1 MGRRC
6 KSLKYRRLPN
16 RISFFHDSRKRTDS
30 EIVVNFQPLFK
41 IRPRRFVRRRKAC
54 RANTNKP
61 MKRSILAALCLFLFA
76 VGAFARPQAVRQPV
90 VERGVSSEAHPQ
102 ASGKADTK
110 TETATFYVS
119 ALENK
124 EKVKA
129 VETQLYAIKGV
140 TEVTCHLLTRTVRVT
155 YRAGQ
160 TSKTR
165 LASAFRQIG
174 LEALAVDNGAG
185 CPVPPARRR

>member
-1 MGRRC
+1 
-6 KSLKYRRLPN
+6 
-16 RISFFHDSRKRTDS
+16 
-30 EIVVNFQPLFK
+30 
-41 IRPRRFVRRRKAC
+41 
-54 RANTNKP
+54 
-61 MKRSILAALCLFLFA
+61 MKRSILPAFCLFLF
-76 VGAFARPQAVRQPV
+76 VVSAFARSVPPRLQTAGQPV
-90 VERGVSSEAHPQ
+90 VGREASFEARPET
-102 ASGKADTK
+102 SGKADTK

-119 ALENK
+119 ALESK

-129 VETQLYAIKGV
+129 VETQLYAVKGV
-140 TEVTCHLLTRTVRVT
+140 TEVVCNLLTRTVQVT